1 MKHKTH
7 HFAKQEKVEETIA
20 EYMSSPVQSVTRDS
34 TIREVS
40 QMMTERNI
48 GSVLVKNGGEYIGIV
63 TERDLTRK
71 VLGKGLDAETTA
83 VKEVMSSP
91 LITLE
96 GTQPVTDAN
105 QFMAKNTIRHLAIT
119 IEGRIEGIIS
129 VKDLVAFYA
138 NPRLRH

>member
-1 MKHKTH
+1 M
-7 HFAKQEKVEETIA
+7 
-20 EYMSSPVQSVTRDS
+20 
-34 TIREVS
+34 
-40 QMMTERNI
+40 
-48 GSVLVKNGGEYIGIV
+48 LVKNGGEYIGIV

-83 VKEVMSSP
+83 VTEVMSSP

-105 QFMAKNTIRHLAIT
+105 QFMAKNKIRHLAIT

>member
-20 EYMSSPVQSVTRDS
+20 EFMSSPVQSVTRDS

-48 GSVLVKNGGEYIGIV
+48 GSVLVKNGGEFIGIV

-71 VLGKGLDAETTA
+71 VIGKGLDPETTP
-83 VKEVMSSP
+83 VIEVMSSP
-91 LITLE
+91 LITLDGDE
-96 GTQPVTDAN
+96 PVTDAN
-105 QFMAKNTIRHLAIT
+105 QFMAKHKIRHLAVT
-119 IEGRIEGIIS
+119 IEGKIEGIIS

>member
-83 VKEVMSSP
+83 VTEVMSSP

-105 QFMAKNTIRHLAIT
+105 QFMAKNKIRHLAIT